1 MQRVVREQRLGFVAT
16 VTPDGRPNLSPKGT
30 TGLWDDERLFF
41 ADIASPGTVAN
52 LRANP
57 HVEVNVVDPILR
69 KGFRFKG
76 TAIIYTSG
84 EGYDRGLELLRKQGS
99 TATRERVR
107 SIVVIEVTEA
117 GELTSRP
124 TTTAPPSR
132 RSPSAGSGTT
142 PNSTAPRGS
151 SRAERRHRRP
161 LRPRPSAGGGA
172 RRFRRVAQWR
182 IGSARGSSVLAQG
195 SWGLTGRSARGDR
208 LMRIAH
214 PRPSRRCSGR
224 R

>member
-1 MQRVVREQRLGFVAT
+1 LHSIIAARHRFAMKLSADMQRVVREQRLGFVAT

-57 HVEVNVVDPILR
+57 HVEVNVVDAILR

-117 GELTSRP
+117 GVLTSP
-124 TTTAPPSR
+124 AYDD
-132 RSPSAGSGTT
+132 GTT
-142 PNSTAPRGS
+142 EQAISERWLGYYTELHRA
-151 SRAERRHRRP
+151 SRQ
-161 LRPRPSAGGGA
+161 LA
-172 RRFRRVAQWR
+172 R
-182 IGSARGSSVLAQG
+182 
-195 SWGLTGRSARGDR
+195 
-208 LMRIAH
+208 
-214 PRPSRRCSGR
+214 
-224 R
+224 